1 LNRRRAAIFV
11 LAAVFVAPRPAHA
24 FPVFDAAN
32 VAQSTISAV
41 EDVNQT
47 LQLAL
52 SYKLQLEQYANQL
65 RDAVVPA
72 VYLWDQ
78 VNETIENAQAVQ
90 KSLTDYKGFAR
101 DIHDVLNRFGDLDY
115 YRASPC
121 YSSSGAKAG
130 CWGLIEET
138 HERARFSS
146 ASQKSANDALF
157 ETIDRQHSD
166 LEKRSKRLDR
176 LQKNAQSAK
185 GQLEAAQYAN
195 QLSSAQIAELRE
207 LRALLLAQ
215 QNVAVRQTQEELDR
229 ESLEQASSEA
239 FRAGEFKESPSRSW

>member
-1 LNRRRAAIFV
+1 MSQRAAIF
-11 LAAVFVAPRPAHA
+11 AIAVVFATPRPAAA

-65 RDAVVPA
+65 RDSVVPA

-78 VNETIENAQAVQ
+78 VNETIDNAQAVQ

-101 DIHDVLNRFGDLDY
+101 NIHDVLARFGDIDY

-121 YSSSGAKAG
+121 YSSSGAKGG
-130 CWGLIEET
+130 CWGLIEDT

-176 LQKNAQSAK
+176 LQRNAQSAK

-215 QNVAVRQTQEELDR
+215 QNVAARQNQADLDR
-229 ESLEQASSEA
+229 ASLEQASGEA
-239 FRAGEFKESPSRSW
+239 FREGEFEKSASRSW